1 MAMWEGKGMQA
12 QGQGTG
18 QATLY
23 QLWKSQSLPAFVF
36 IPGSHEV
43 PRITGLQCSTFE
55 ENPKKS
61 QGQASNFF
69 CICSL
74 IPKIFIEHIR
84 AGHATGRHLGC
95 RHELT
100 AWQS

>member
-1 MAMWEGKGMQA
+1 MAMWKGKGMQA

-18 QATLY
+18 TGQPTLY
-23 QLWKSQSLPAFVF
+23 QLGKSQSLPAFVF

-43 PRITGLQCSTFE
+43 PRITGLPCSTFE

-61 QGQASNFF
+61 QGQVSDSF

-74 IPKIFIEHIR
+74 IQKIFIEHIR
-84 AGHATGRHLGC
+84 AGHATGRHLAC

-100 AWQS
+100 A